1 MLANAK
7 LLAADQSL
15 QDDSIITRVLSGHT
29 EEYEILIRRYNKL
42 LYKSARGILRVDKD
56 IEDVMQETYIRG
68 YEKLHQ
74 FKNEAKFS
82 TWLTRILINCALQ
95 HASKSKRRQMLSL
108 ESLQEG
114 GLPYESEFENDQS
127 NAIDST
133 VVRNNLQ
140 HAIEAAISQLPAKYR
155 IVFMLREVE
164 QNSVRETAEVLDI
177 SEENVKVRLH
187 RARTLLKDML
197 STDVNALELFEFHD
211 TRCTLIACSVMDQ
224 IGSIFATKM
233 RINPSPQSI

>member
-7 LLAADQSL
+7 LLAVDQNL
-15 QDDSIITRVLSGHT
+15 HDDSIIMRVLSGHT

-42 LYKSARGILRVDKD
+42 LYKSAKGILRVEKD

-95 HASKSKRRQMLSL
+95 HAHKSKRRHMLSL
-108 ESLQEG
+108 ESLQED
-114 GLPYESEFENDQS
+114 GLPFESEFENEQS
-127 NAIDST
+127 NEIDAS

-140 HAIEAAISQLPAKYR
+140 QAIEAAISQLPPKFR

-164 QNSVRETAEVLDI
+164 QNSVKETAEVLSI

-197 STDVNALELFEFHD
+197 STEVNSLDLFEFHD
-211 TRCTLIACSVMDQ
+211 SRCTYIAHRVMD
-224 IGSIFATKM
+224 SIHSRLNSK
-233 RINPSPQSI
+233 